1 MLIQI
6 KQMIAFSRYRRHNQM
21 SGLYDSVRISVFDT
35 FCYSSFDDNNAI
47 KTAKVWKNCKDKS
60 KKQNKTPNT
69 QTQTNKQ
76 QTNTEIAYDSVLIR
90 GSLHFHRSK

>member
-47 KTAKVWKNCKDKS
+47 KTAKV
-60 KKQNKTPNT
+60 
-69 QTQTNKQ
+69 
-76 QTNTEIAYDSVLIR
+76 
-90 GSLHFHRSK
+90 